1 MTINPSQTALLEQ
14 LRAAFPAK
22 PIQSAAA
29 FRDWGATYPDGEQYV
44 KQIEGKTWREV
55 DRAQLVTRSD
65 ALGFLGTQQL
75 VAVLPVYLRSL
86 VEEGIWSH
94 AADSLV
100 LLLTRPSADQ
110 KTGMPLSRFEML
122 IAALTPAQRNV
133 IAEVLR
139 AFAAAD
145 EHGSPGKRAQVAL
158 ERHWETYL

>member
-1 MTINPSQTALLEQ
+1 MTIKPSQIALLEQ
-14 LRAAFPAK
+14 LHAAFPAK
-22 PIQSAAA
+22 PIESAEA
-29 FRDWGATYPDGEQYV
+29 FRDWGATYPDGEQYA

-55 DRAQLVTRSD
+55 DRAQLLTRSD

-86 VEEGIWSH
+86 IEEGVWSR

-100 LLLTRPSADQ
+100 LLLTRPSANQ
-110 KTGMPLSRFEML
+110 KTGIKLPRFEKFVD
-122 IAALTPAQRNV
+122 ALTPIQRKV

-145 EHGSPGKRAQVAL
+145 EHGSPGKRAQIAL
-158 ERHWETYL
+158 ERHWQTYL